1 MKLVSVLGSLTFYVL
16 TLIDMVFGDG
26 SHKFDYFTLGLL
38 LNILLY
44 VCKED

>member
-1 MKLVSVLGSLTFYVL
+1 MRLVSSGWAITFYAL
-16 TLIDMVFGDG
+16 TIIDIIFNKG
-26 SHKFDYFTLGLL
+26 SNKFDYFTIGLL

>member
-1 MKLVSVLGSLTFYVL
+1 MRLVSSGWAITFYVL
-16 TLIDMVFGDG
+16 TIIDIIFGKG
-26 SHKFDYFTLGLL
+26 NNKFDYFTIGLL